1 MAAVIVQSDC
11 YADLEESVK
20 SENLQCRTLA
30 NGSIEIFSTNA
41 SDVDKW
47 YESIKHTGGAKGAER
62 KLLQATTRLIHNK
75 TLQPRTLSPASTGN
89 PWFQMRE
96 IASIYNI
103 SSSSTT
109 PVTVGVVSFGGGLYG
124 QVAANGVLTGGDV
137 QQYWTSIGIPANS
150 HPRVIVKTINGA
162 RNTPNINDSGATI
175 ENTIDIETLGGAFA
189 SPNLTI
195 ILYIT
200 PNSLNEFYNLFNYIY
215 TTPVV
220 VNGVSYKPSIISCS
234 WGAPEI
240 YFTPQLLN
248 QISNLLA
255 TMAGAGISICTA
267 TGDYG
272 SNNGVGGTGNYVDF
286 PSSCPYVVAVGGTTL
301 VCPNNVYDNQTV
313 ETAWSSG
320 GGGVSTTFPKPSYQS
335 RLTVSGRA
343 TPDICA
349 VADPNTGVLF
359 TINGQYYVI
368 GGTSVSAPIIAG
380 FLASINCRTFAN
392 PKLYSEAVASCYH
405 DITSGSNGG
414 YNAETGYDNC
424 SGLGSINGLCLT
436 GSLRSISA
444 TSLTVAP
451 TTLSLLTNTS
461 STLVATVLPV
471 NTSNPTLSWASNN
484 TGVAIVSATG
494 TITTFARAGTATI
507 TVATTDGSN
516 LTATCFV
523 TVVIPGVPIP
533 VTGVSVYP
541 TSFISHPNLTTQ
553 LVATVQPFNAT
564 NKSVTW
570 SSNSSN
576 ATVDANGLVRGVR
589 IGVATITV
597 KTDVGNYTARTTVNV
612 TQPVTSIILSN
623 TTLNLRI
630 GQRQQLRA
638 TVFPS
643 NAPNKAVVWTSL
655 NLGIATVSS
664 TGLVT
669 AVGNGTINII
679 ATTSDMGLVATC
691 SVTVTTSVQSVSL
704 NASNVSL
711 LINQTFLAVAT
722 INPSTASNTGVTWSS
737 SYPNVA
743 TVNSSGLITAVGN
756 GVTMIRVRTQD
767 GGKSSF
773 LTVTVTIPL
782 VSATLP
788 STVRIARGA
797 SVRLTPTFFP
807 SNATNKSGNWVTDNG
822 RVATVSGNGA
832 VLGVRTGT
840 ATITVRTVDGNFT
853 ANSIVNVF

>member
-1 MAAVIVQSDC
+1 MAAVIVQSDS
-11 YADLEESVK
+11 YVDLEESVK
-20 SENLQCRTLA
+20 TANLQCRTLA
-30 NGSIEIFSTNA
+30 NGSVEIFSTDA
-41 SDVDKW
+41 SDVDRW
-47 YESIKHTGGAKGAER
+47 YKSIRHTRGAKGAKR
-62 KLLQATTRLIHNK
+62 KLLQAATHLIHNTNMK
-75 TLQPRTLSPASTGN
+75 PRTLSPASTGN
-89 PWFQMRE
+89 PWFKMSE
-96 IASIYNI
+96 IASIYKI

-137 QQYWTSIGIPANS
+137 QQYWTSIGIPANR

-220 VNGVSYKPSIISCS
+220 VNGVTYKPSIISCS

-272 SNNGVGGTGNYVDF
+272 SNNGVGGDGNYVDF
-286 PSSCPYVVAVGGTTL
+286 PSSCPYVIAVGGTTL
-301 VCPNNVYDNQTV
+301 VCPNNVYDNETV

-335 RLTVSGRA
+335 RLTVSGRS

-380 FLASINCRTFAN
+380 FLASVNCRTFAN
-392 PKLYSEAVASCYH
+392 PKLYSEAVASCYN

-414 YNAETGYDNC
+414 YNAGTGYDSC
-424 SGLGSINGLCLT
+424 TGLGSINGLCLAGPLT
-436 GSLRSISA
+436 SIAA
-444 TSLTVAP
+444 TSLTVTP
-451 TTLSLLTNTS
+451 TSLSLFTNSS
-461 STLVATVLPV
+461 STLVATVLPA
-471 NTSNPTLSWASNN
+471 NTSNPALSWVSNN
-484 TGVAIVSATG
+484 TGVVIVSATG
-494 TITTFARAGTATI
+494 TITSFARAGTATI

-541 TSFISHPNLTTQ
+541 TSFITHPNLTTQ
-553 LVATVQPFNAT
+553 LVATVQPFNAS

-570 SSNSSN
+570 RSNSTN
-576 ATVDANGLVRGVR
+576 ATVDANGLVTGVR

-597 KTDVGNYTARTTVNV
+597 TTDVGKFTANTTVNV

-623 TTLNLRI
+623 RTLNLKI
-630 GQRQQLRA
+630 AQSFQLRA
-638 TVFPS
+638 SVLPFS
-643 NAPNKAVVWTSL
+643 APNKAVVWTSA
-655 NLGIATVSS
+655 NTEIATVSA
-664 TGLVT
+664 TGLVN
-669 AVGNGTINII
+669 AIGNGTVNII

-691 SVTVTTSVQSVSL
+691 AVTVTTSVQSVSL
-704 NASNVSL
+704 NATSVSL
-711 LINQTFLAVAT
+711 LLNQTFLAVAT
-722 INPSTASNTGVTWSS
+722 INPSTASNTAVTWSS

-767 GGKSSF
+767 GGKSTF
-773 LTVTVTIPL
+773 LTVTVTTPL

-807 SNATNKSGNWVTDNG
+807 SNASNKAGNWVSDDG
-822 RVATVSGNGA
+822 RVATVSGTGT
-832 VLGVRTGT
+832 VLGVRAGT

-853 ANSIVNVF
+853 AHSIVNVF